1 MTASKQRTIQAVV
14 TKASLHAPKQ
24 DTAYWR
30 TQPYIDRLWA
40 LENLRQQYHCWK
52 YGAEPRL
59 QRVYTVAK
67 R

>member
-1 MTASKQRTIQAVV
+1 MTDSKQRTIQAVA

-30 TQPYIDRLWA
+30 TQPYIDRLRA

-59 QRVYTVAK
+59 QRIYTVTK